1 MQTFYQADKDDPWTY
16 LWVGFNGSR
25 SQEYLADIGLGSN
38 HKIFQCEDTSGL
50 RQLLVEILK
59 KNTYT
64 VENDFYREGFL
75 YTFFGLLSGNIKG
88 ENISRHETENLYV
101 RKALEYIQNN
111 YHYGIRVSDIA
122 DYVGVTRGYLH
133 TLFTRTLDQSPQEYL
148 VNYRIT
154 RAQQLLEIT
163 DLAVEGVAQS
173 CGYSD
178 PLVFSKLFKKKTGKT
193 PSAYRRERT

>member
-1 MQTFYQADKDDPWTY
+1 MLNYAISYYINVRK
-16 LWVGFNGSR
+16 
-25 SQEYLADIGLGSN
+25 
-38 HKIFQCEDTSGL
+38 
-50 RQLLVEILK
+50 
-59 KNTYT
+59 
-64 VENDFYREGFL
+64 
-75 YTFFGLLSGNIKG
+75 NIKG
-88 ENISRHETENLYV
+88 ENISRQETENLYV
-101 RKALEYIQNN
+101 RRALEYIQNN

-133 TLFTRTLDQSPQEYL
+133 TLFTKSLSQSPQEYL
-148 VNYRIT
+148 VSYRIT

-193 PSAYRRERT
+193 PSAYRRESLERSRTHLRSNQDRLDTL